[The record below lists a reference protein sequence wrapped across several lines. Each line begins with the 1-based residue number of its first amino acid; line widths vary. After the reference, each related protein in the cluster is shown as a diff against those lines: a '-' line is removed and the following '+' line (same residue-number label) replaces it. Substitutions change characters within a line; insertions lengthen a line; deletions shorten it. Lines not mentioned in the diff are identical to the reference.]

1 MAGVVTLRRMTRK
14 ERSWLV
20 AVLLL
25 GGVGLVGCTKS
36 ADQSPEGLSKGL
48 LDITDMPGEWRETQR
63 DIYDTRS
70 NENPSIDPSTWCPD
84 GADEAAG
91 LEALAGDAGADVEM
105 QMQVDGNEVPR
116 LMRLQ
121 AWRNDSVRQYFAQIL
136 TVVNVC
142 DNAKWTQDPGVT
154 QEVRKIDGPDVG
166 DESVSWGTSLVPP
179 EGKEVARSTGYT
191 TVARIGEVIMVLQIG
206 DFATSSTSD
215 VLTDEEWREIVQ
227 RAADK
232 LSDA

>member
-1 MAGVVTLRRMTRK
+1 
-14 ERSWLV
+14 
-20 AVLLL
+20 
-25 GGVGLVGCTKS
+25 
-36 ADQSPEGLSKGL
+36 
-48 LDITDMPGEWRETQR
+48 
-63 DIYDTRS
+63 
-70 NENPSIDPSTWCPD
+70 
-84 GADEAAG
+84 
-91 LEALAGDAGADVEM
+91 
-105 QMQVDGNEVPR
+105 
-116 LMRLQ
+116 MRLQ

-154 QEVRKIDGPDVG
+154 QEVRRIDGPDVG

-179 EGKEVARSTGYT
+179 EGKEMARSTGYT